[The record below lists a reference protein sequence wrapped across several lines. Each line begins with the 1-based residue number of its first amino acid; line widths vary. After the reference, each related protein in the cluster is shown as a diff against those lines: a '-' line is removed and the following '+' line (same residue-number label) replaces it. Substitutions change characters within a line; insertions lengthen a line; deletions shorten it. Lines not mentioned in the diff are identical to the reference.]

1 LVVSNKEFPR
11 TCTHCNRSLIAQ
23 DEVGPTT
30 IQLLVLELPTVAD
43 FVQAAT

>member
-1 LVVSNKEFPR
+1 
-11 TCTHCNRSLIAQ
+11 LIAQ